1 MKKKVKKFFVYFM
14 FLLLVPIVLAG
25 AFFAVLYFF
34 QGTSILGYEY
44 VNFEE
49 TIVKE
54 FSPSDLSVALVNS
67 VKIAGSSTKVIIEPN
82 QESSVVELVYT
93 QQVRGFT
100 KSNFANAYVTSEY
113 SVGEFEG
120 ISGTFKS
127 LDINITEPSGL
138 LVSSGSV
145 VRLKMPKE
153 YYVSMIYC
161 KNSKDIEFY
170 SSIKVEK
177 EEISK
182 TYSIGTDNVYLIT
195 SGSSKI
201 TLVGSGVKT
210 YNLKTE
216 NGNVILSNGES
227 FSAEKIK
234 YETKTGEFNFSSNG
248 TSKLELSN
256 GLEVVSFDKKGA
268 KVKIDTLLGD
278 LTVNSTGG
286 NFTIGTVGID
296 GTPNN
301 VILNSTNSNFTFG
314 SVYGFVSLQ
323 NGGAKS
329 ANNFVANSIVNGT
342 ANGNTFEVGSGS
354 VNISSLSGKSTFSS
368 TSGKIYVDEIDKNSS
383 VYALSESGEINLTYE
398 ENKASIKS
406 TTINIFTNTGNVYLK
421 NISGLLKVNVLSD
434 SKNAKLDIVF
444 TAVCN
449 DESNIEEN
457 VIKAKDRDV
466 SMTLKGFTDDFKFR
480 YLTTTK
486 PFFDTK
492 ILQSQVSGGQ
502 EYLLNQEPYKNN
514 YSYQYRCGYEEGIA
528 TSIINANYGKLL
540 VSTSGTA
547 RMFVSFT

>member
-25 AFFAVLYFF
+25 AFFAILYFF

-44 VNFEE
+44 VNFEK

-54 FSPSDLSVALVNS
+54 FSPSDLLVALVNS

-82 QESSVVELVYT
+82 QGSSVVELVYT

-120 ISGTFKS
+120 ITGTFKS
-127 LDINITEPSGL
+127 LDINIIEPSGL

-170 SSIKVEK
+170 SSIKVET

-182 TYSIGTDNVYLIT
+182 TYSIGTDNVYLTT

-234 YETKTGEFNFSSNG
+234 FETKTGEFNFSSNG

-368 TSGKIYVDEIDKNSS
+368 TSGKIYVGEIDKNSS

-434 SKNAKLDIVF
+434 SKNAKLDIIF

-514 YSYQYRCGYEEGIA
+514 YSYQYRCGYEDGIA

>member
-1 MKKKVKKFFVYFM
+1 MKKKIKKFFVYFM
-14 FLLLVPIVLAG
+14 FLLLVPIILAG
-25 AFFAVLYFF
+25 AFFAILYFF

-82 QESSVVELVYT
+82 QESGVVELVYT

-113 SVGEFEG
+113 SVVEFED
-120 ISGTFKS
+120 STGTFKS

-145 VRLKMPKE
+145 VRLKMPEE

-170 SSIKVEK
+170 SSIKVET

-182 TYSIGTDNVYLIT
+182 TYSIGSDNVYLST

-216 NGNVILSNGES
+216 NGNVVLSNGEN

-234 YETKTGEFNFSSNG
+234 FETKTGEFNFSSNG
-248 TSKLELSN
+248 TSKLELSS
-256 GLEVVSFDKKGA
+256 GLEVVSFDNKGA

-286 NFTIGTVGID
+286 NFTIGTVGIE

-301 VILNSTNSNFTFG
+301 VILNSTNSTFTFG
-314 SVYGFVSLQ
+314 SVYGLVSLQ

-342 ANGNTFEVGSGS
+342 TNGNTFEVGSGS
-354 VNISSLSGKSTFSS
+354 VNISSLFGKSTFSS
-368 TSGKIYVDEIDKNSS
+368 TSGKIYVGEIDKNSS

-398 ENKASIKS
+398 ENKSSIKS
-406 TTINIFTNTGNVYLK
+406 TTVNIFTNTGNIYLK

-449 DESNIEEN
+449 DESNVEEN

-502 EYLLNQEPYKNN
+502 EYLLNKEPYKNN
-514 YSYQYRCGYEEGIA
+514 YSYQYRCGYKDGIA

>member
-1 MKKKVKKFFVYFM
+1 MKKKIKKFFVYFM
-14 FLLLVPIVLAG
+14 FLLLVPIILAG
-25 AFFAVLYFF
+25 AFFAILYFF

-82 QESSVVELVYT
+82 QESGVVELVYT

-113 SVGEFEG
+113 SVVEFED
-120 ISGTFKS
+120 STGTFKS

-145 VRLKMPKE
+145 VRLKMPEE

-170 SSIKVEK
+170 SSIKVET

-182 TYSIGTDNVYLIT
+182 TYSIGSDNVYLST

-216 NGNVILSNGES
+216 NGNVVLSNGEN

-234 YETKTGEFNFSSNG
+234 FETKTGEFNFSSNG
-248 TSKLELSN
+248 TSKLELSS
-256 GLEVVSFDKKGA
+256 GLEVVSFDNKGA

-286 NFTIGTVGID
+286 NFTIGTVGIE

-301 VILNSTNSNFTFG
+301 VILNSTNSTFTFG
-314 SVYGFVSLQ
+314 SVYGLVSLQ

-342 ANGNTFEVGSGS
+342 TNGNTFEVGSGS
-354 VNISSLSGKSTFSS
+354 VNISSLFGKSTFSS
-368 TSGKIYVDEIDKNSS
+368 TSGKIYVGEIDKNSS

-398 ENKASIKS
+398 ENKSSIKS
-406 TTINIFTNTGNVYLK
+406 TTVNIFTNTGNIYLK

-449 DESNIEEN
+449 DESNVEEN

-502 EYLLNQEPYKNN
+502 EYLLNKEPYKNN
-514 YSYQYRCGYEEGIA
+514 YIVVVIRTELRHQ
-528 TSIINANYGKLL
+528 LL
-540 VSTSGTA
+540 TQITENFLFRLRV
-547 RMFVSFT
+547 RRVCL